1 LDRVERAIES
11 RRLVRHL
18 SACWFEEQE
27 KDPPKPLEEGA
38 KQIISLVSALFSVVS
53 GFWRWRILHC
63 WRI

>member
-1 LDRVERAIES
+1 LDGVAHAIES